1 MAVDTVTHPMKCR
14 MLVDGDWRK
23 SDERIEVKSPYTHE
37 TVGTTYLAGMGD
49 VDGIIKSSISGF
61 EAMRKLPSYTRCE
74 ILHGI
79 TRRLRERREEFARTM
94 TLESGKPIRDSRAEV
109 DRAVLTFTVAREE
122 AKRLSGETI
131 PLDLNQVSE
140 GRFGVIRRFPIG
152 PILGIT
158 PFNFPLNLVAH
169 KVAPALAAGNSII
182 IKPSLRTPLTSLL
195 LGEIALDAG
204 VPKGGLNV
212 VPCGNDVTH
221 RFVTDDRLKMVTFT
235 GSTDV
240 GWELKSKAGK
250 KRVTLELG
258 GNAAAI
264 IDAGADL
271 DYAVKRLTTGAF
283 YYAGQSCISVQ
294 RMYIHKPL
302 YDEFVERYLAQVK
315 TLKAGDP
322 MDESVDIGP
331 VIDNTAAERIDEWIK
346 EAVGRGARILT
357 GGKRNDLVFEPTVIE
372 NAPRDVQVSCAEAFA
387 PLVTVSAYD
396 EFQEAIDAVNDSE
409 YGLQAGI
416 FSNNLKHIMDAYE
429 QLEVGQVIVND
440 APTYRID
447 HMPYGGVKDSGF
459 GREGVKY
466 SIEEMTEI
474 KLLAVKAM

>member
-1 MAVDTVTHPMKCR
+1 MAVETFTHPMKCR
-14 MLVDGDWRK
+14 ILVDGDWKK
-23 SDERIEVKSPYTHE
+23 SEEPVEVRSPYSHE
-37 TVGTTYLAGMGD
+37 IIGTTYLAGAGD
-49 VDGIIKSSISGF
+49 VEGIIKSSISGF
-61 EAMRKLPSYTRCE
+61 EAMRKLPSYARCE

-79 TRRLRERREEFARTM
+79 SRRLRERREELARTM

-122 AKRLSGETI
+122 AKRLPGETI
-131 PLDLNQVSE
+131 PLDLNEVSQ

-212 VPCGNDVTH
+212 IPCDNNVTH
-221 RFVTDDRLKMVTFT
+221 QFIRDDRLRMVTFT

-240 GWELKSKAGK
+240 GWDIKSKAGK
-250 KRVTLELG
+250 KKVTLELG

-264 IDAGADL
+264 IDDGADI

-294 RMYIHKPL
+294 RIYIHKSM
-302 YDEFVERYLAQVK
+302 YDQFVERYLAQVK
-315 TLKAGDP
+315 TLKTGDP

-331 VIDNTAAERIDEWIK
+331 VIDNAAAERIEEWIK
-346 EAVGRGARILT
+346 QAVDGGAKLLT
-357 GGKRNDLVFEPTVIE
+357 GGTRNDLVFEPTVIK
-372 NAPRDVQVSCAEAFA
+372 NAPHDVKVSCAEAFA
-387 PLVTVSAYD
+387 PLVTVAAYD
-396 EFQEAIDAVNDSE
+396 DFQEAIDAVNDSE

-447 HMPYGGVKDSGF
+447 HMPYGGIKDSGF

-474 KLLAVKAM
+474 KMLAVKAM